1 MYLYVGQ
8 GALQLFIANRAMA
21 HQSVFCSIAV
31 VLEAVWY
38 SPIHSDV
45 VLNDCVIRSC
55 EREIEV
61 INIA

>member
-8 GALQLFIANRAMA
+8 GALQLFIANRAIA
-21 HQSVFCSIAV
+21 DQSVFCSITV

-61 INIA
+61 IHIA

>member
-8 GALQLFIANRAMA
+8 GALQLFIANTAMA

-55 EREIEV
+55 GREIDV

>member
-8 GALQLFIANRAMA
+8 GGLQLFIANRAMA

>member
-8 GALQLFIANRAMA
+8 GALQLFIANTAMA

-55 EREIEV
+55 EREIDV
-61 INIA
+61 IDIA

>member
-8 GALQLFIANRAMA
+8 GALQLFIANRAIA
-21 HQSVFCSIAV
+21 DQSVFCSITV

-55 EREIEV
+55 EREIDV

>member
-8 GALQLFIANRAMA
+8 GALQLFIANTAMA
-21 HQSVFCSIAV
+21 HQSVFCSITV

-38 SPIHSDV
+38 SPNHSDV

-55 EREIEV
+55 EREINV

>member
-8 GALQLFIANRAMA
+8 GALQLFIANRAIA
-21 HQSVFCSIAV
+21 DQSVFCSITV

>member
-8 GALQLFIANRAMA
+8 GGLQLFIANRAMA

-55 EREIEV
+55 EREIDV

>member
-8 GALQLFIANRAMA
+8 GALQLFIANTAMA

-38 SPIHSDV
+38 SPIHSV
-45 VLNDCVIRSC
+45 VVVDDCVVRSC
-55 EREIEV
+55 GREIDV

>member
-31 VLEAVWY
+31 VLKAVWY
-38 SPIHSDV
+38 SPIHSV
-45 VLNDCVIRSC
+45 VVVDDCVVRSC
-55 EREIEV
+55 GREIDV

>member
-55 EREIEV
+55 EREIDV